1 MNKYDVIVVGGGH
14 AGCEAA
20 LATARMGLATLMITM
35 NLDTIAQM
43 SCNPAIGGLAKGHLV
58 KEIDAL
64 GGEMA
69 RVTDLSAIQFRM
81 LNTKKGPAVWGPR
94 TQSDKKIY
102 QFTMKKVLEKQKNLS
117 ILQDTVTDILSEN
130 KIIIGVATRYKP
142 KISAGAVI
150 ITPGTFLNG
159 LIHIGSTSFSSGR
172 FGEFASVKLSD
183 SLSSL
188 GFNLGRLK
196 TGTPARVLRSSM
208 NFDLLK
214 EQPPD
219 PEYQSFSRAV
229 KGPCLP
235 QVPCYI
241 TSTTEKTKEIIM
253 NNMDRSPLYSGTIK
267 GIGPRYCPSIED
279 KYVKFP
285 DKIRHQIF
293 IEPEGLDTEEM
304 YVNGVS
310 SSLPEDVQEQIYRS
324 IIGLENVKIMRYAY
338 GIEYDFVITD
348 QIKSTLETRLVEGLY
363 LAGQIN
369 GTSGYEEAAAQGL
382 MAGINAGLKLQNKN
396 PLVLARDEAYIGVM
410 IDDLITKIPEE
421 PYRMFTSRAE
431 FRLLLRQD
439 NAYQRL
445 AGYGYEAGLVD
456 ETLFR
461 EVEQSKKNVC
471 NMIDRLN
478 EQKFQDIT
486 VAQLLK
492 RQDYSFC
499 RLIDEGIIDQSQM
512 FLSSDELREIELEIK
527 YEGYI
532 AKQRAQVEKIKKYE
546 KYKISSEFDYT
557 KITGLRREARE
568 KLARSRPATIGQALR
583 IPGVNPVDVQLV
595 LIFLEKIRRSTSK

>member
-1 MNKYDVIVVGGGH
+1 MKNYDVIVVGAGH

-20 LATARMGLATLMITM
+20 LAAARMGLATLMITM

-43 SCNPAIGGLAKGHLV
+43 SCNPAIGGLGKGHLV

-69 RVTDLSAIQFRM
+69 RVTDLSSIQFRM
-81 LNTKKGPAVWGPR
+81 LNTKKGPAVWGSR

-117 ILQDTVTDILSEN
+117 ILQDTVIDILSES
-130 KIIIGVATRYKP
+130 KKIIGVATRYKP
-142 KISAGAVI
+142 KISARAVI

-159 LIHIGSTSFSSGR
+159 LIHIGLTSFSSGR
-172 FGEFASVKLSD
+172 FGEFSSVKLSD
-183 SLSSL
+183 SLSDL

-196 TGTPARVLRSSM
+196 TGTPARVLRSSI
-208 NFDLLK
+208 NFDLIE
-214 EQPPD
+214 EQLPD
-219 PEYQSFSRAV
+219 SEYQSFSRAV

-235 QVPCYI
+235 QVSCYI
-241 TSTTEKTKEIIM
+241 TTTTEKTKEIIM
-253 NNMDRSPLYSGTIK
+253 SNMDKSPLYSGTIT

-293 IEPEGLDTEEM
+293 IEPEGLNTEEM
-304 YVNGVS
+304 YVNGAS

-324 IIGLENVKIMRYAY
+324 IIGLENVEIMRYAY
-338 GIEYDFVITD
+338 GIEYDFVVTD

-382 MAGINAGLKLQNKN
+382 MAGINAVLKLQNKN
-396 PLVLARDEAYIGVM
+396 PLILARDEAYIGVM
-410 IDDLITKIPEE
+410 IDDLVTKIPEE

-456 ETLFR
+456 EALFR
-461 EVEQSKKNVC
+461 EVKQSKKNVRD
-471 NMIDRLN
+471 MMEKLN
-478 EQKFQDIT
+478 YQKFQDIT
-486 VAQLLK
+486 LAQLLK
-492 RQDYSFC
+492 RQEYSFC
-499 RLIDEGIIDQSQM
+499 RLMDEGIIDRSQM
-512 FLSSDELREIELEIK
+512 VLSDDELREIELEIK

-532 AKQRAQVEKIKKYE
+532 AKQRAQVDKIKKYE
-546 KYKISSEFDYT
+546 EYKILSGFDYT
-557 KITGLRREARE
+557 TITGLRREARE
-568 KLARSRPATIGQALR
+568 KLVRSRPDTIGQALR

-595 LIFLEKIRRSTSK
+595 LIFLEKIRRSVNK

>member
-1 MNKYDVIVVGGGH
+1 MNKYDVIVIGGGH

-20 LATARMGLATLMITM
+20 LATARMGFATLMITM

-69 RVTDLSAIQFRM
+69 RVTDLSSIQFRM
-81 LNTKKGPAVWGPR
+81 LNTKKGPAVWGSR

-102 QFTMKKVLEKQKNLS
+102 QFTMKKVLEEQENLS

-130 KIIIGVATRYKP
+130 KKIIGVSTRYKP
-142 KISAGAVI
+142 KISAKIVI
-150 ITPGTFLNG
+150 VTPGTFLNG
-159 LIHIGSTSFSSGR
+159 LIHIGLLSFPSGR
-172 FGEFASVKLSD
+172 FGEFSSVKLSD
-183 SLSSL
+183 SLSGL
-188 GFNLGRLK
+188 GFNMGRLK
-196 TGTPARVLRSSM
+196 TGTPARILKSSI
-208 NFDLLK
+208 NFDLIE
-214 EQPPD
+214 EQLPD
-219 PEYQSFSRAV
+219 AQYQSFSRAV
-229 KGPCLP
+229 TGPCLS
-235 QVPCYI
+235 QVSCYI
-241 TSTTEKTKEIIM
+241 TSTTEKTKQIIM
-253 NNMDRSPLYSGTIK
+253 SNMDRSPLYSGTIT

-293 IEPEGLDTEEM
+293 IEPEGLGTEEM
-304 YVNGVS
+304 YVNGAS

-324 IIGLENVKIMRYAY
+324 IIGLENVEIMRYAY
-338 GIEYDFVITD
+338 GIEYDFVVTD
-348 QIKSTLETRLVEGLY
+348 QIKPTLETRIVDGLY

-382 MAGINAGLKLQNKN
+382 MAGINAGLKLRGKK
-396 PLVLARDEAYIGVM
+396 PLILARDEAYIGVM
-410 IDDLITKIPEE
+410 IDDLITKIPQE

-445 AGYGYEAGLVD
+445 AKYGYKAGLISED
-456 ETLFR
+456 LFE
-461 EVEQSKKNVC
+461 EVEQSKKNVRRA
-471 NMIDRLN
+471 IDKLN
-478 EQKFQDIT
+478 EQKFQDT
-486 VAQLLK
+486 TLSQLLK
-492 RQDYSFC
+492 RQEYSFN
-499 RLIDEGIIDQSQM
+499 RLVDEGIVD
-512 FLSSDELREIELEIK
+512 LSRMNLSDDERMEIELEIK

-532 AKQRAQVEKIKKYE
+532 VKQRAQADKIKKYE
-546 KYKISSEFDYT
+546 KYKISSDFDYT
-557 KITGLRREARE
+557 AITGLRREARE
-568 KLARSRPATIGQALR
+568 KLVRSRPATIGQALR

-595 LIFLEKIRRSTSK
+595 LIFLEKIRRRAKK